1 MKRTIT
7 FSLWT
12 VWHFLYLEFCRVLT
26 WAGSNIWASNLCRHQ
41 QRVSRRR
48 GLRSFCMLRVECV
61 CMDLLGV
68 FGDCS
73 LWLLAIMTKMNI
85 RMQKGSATKA
95 SDLIHTHTHL
105 YRIMTPRLFT
115 EALSFLLNLFK
126 QRTPWWHHSLQL
138 PEDSFVCPKYV
149 ASSKGH
155 NSNPQQNRLRFNEPQ
170 KFDAMAEMAQRWME
184 RSSTVFLHRRGK
196 KATESSAEDVL
207 SLLAPQATLQL
218 QLMIW

>member
-1 MKRTIT
+1 MSRKQYLSFKSLSPPAESEPEKRAAKLLHASCGMCLHG
-7 FSLWT
+7 FAWCLWRLQPLAPCN
-12 VWHFLYLEFCRVLT
+12 HDKDEH
-26 WAGSNIWASNLCRHQ
+26 SNAKRLSYK
-41 QRVSRRR
+41 
-48 GLRSFCMLRVECV
+48 SF
-61 CMDLLGV
+61 
-68 FGDCS
+68 
-73 LWLLAIMTKMNI
+73 WPHT
-85 RMQKGSATKA
+85 
-95 SDLIHTHTHL
+95 HTHTHL